1 MQTKRTR
8 KIEFRVSYF
17 ERLGIEM
24 NAERAGLSVSEF
36 VRDCA
41 LSRQILARRT
51 PQELEAY
58 QNLANFKSNFSR
70 ISNLVSAGE
79 EPQLKAEIH
88 DLIKKLNKALEDISD
103 GQQS

>member
-1 MQTKRTR
+1 MQTKRNS
-8 KIEFRVSYF
+8 KIEVRVSYF

-24 NAERAGLSVSEF
+24 NAQKAGLSISEY
-36 VRDCA
+36 VRDSA

-58 QNLANFKSNFSR
+58 QNLANFKTNFSR
-70 ISNLVSAGE
+70 ISNLVHAGE

-103 GQQS
+103 GQ